1 MPQSTAMT
9 AETIEGRILA
19 HRRILGLILAEVV
32 QSGAA
37 PALLDALD
45 DAQVMHDGQ
54 EDPGAV
60 PDPALGMGLAMADET
75 GEILAEMRRRM
86 RPPTGPG

>member
-1 MPQSTAMT
+1 MPQPAPMT

-19 HRRILGLILAEVV
+19 HRRILGLILAEMV

-37 PALLDALD
+37 PDLLDALD

-60 PDPALGMGLAMADET
+60 PDPALGVGLAMADET
-75 GEILAEMRRRM
+75 REIVAAMRRRM
-86 RPPTGPG
+86 RPPPVAG

>member
-1 MPQSTAMT
+1 MSQPAPMT
-9 AETIEGRILA
+9 SETIEGRILA
-19 HRRILGLILAEVV
+19 HRRILGLILAEMV

-37 PALLDALD
+37 PDLLDALD

-60 PDPALGMGLAMADET
+60 PHPALGVGLAMADET
-75 GEILAEMRRRM
+75 REIVAAMRRRM
-86 RPPTGPG
+86 RPPPVAG

>member
-1 MPQSTAMT
+1 MPQPPAMT
-9 AETIEGRILA
+9 AETLEGRILA
-19 HRRILGLILAEVV
+19 HRRVLGLLLAERI

-37 PALLDALD
+37 PGLLDALS

-60 PDPALGMGLAMADET
+60 PDPALGVALAMTDEIREVT
-75 GEILAEMRRRM
+75 AEMRRRM
-86 RPPTGPG
+86 RPPPGAE